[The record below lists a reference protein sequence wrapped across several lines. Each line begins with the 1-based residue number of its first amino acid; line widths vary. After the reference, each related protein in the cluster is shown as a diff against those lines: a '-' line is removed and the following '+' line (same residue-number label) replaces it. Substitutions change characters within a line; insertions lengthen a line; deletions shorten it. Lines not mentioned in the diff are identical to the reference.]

1 MQELL
6 TSHRS
11 IRQFKDT
18 PIPDELLNEMLYAGL
33 RGSSSGNMQTWSV
46 IVTRD
51 PEMKEKLFVAHRE
64 QEMVRQAPVVLTF
77 CADVFRMREWI
88 RVNNS
93 KQSFD
98 DLLGFLTGAVDA
110 IISAQNITLAAEAA
124 GRMPKQKP
132 TPQSGQP
139 DREWPAQDQ
148 THAFQA
154 KVKGVEADAIRRRQS
169 TPQCGGQFGGLGV
182 VNTEPLQQPQLGQ
195 LEMEYPTNERLAP

>member
-77 CADVFRMREWI
+77 CADVFRMR
-88 RVNNS
+88 
-93 KQSFD
+93 
-98 DLLGFLTGAVDA
+98 
-110 IISAQNITLAAEAA
+110 
-124 GRMPKQKP
+124 
-132 TPQSGQP
+132 
-139 DREWPAQDQ
+139 
-148 THAFQA
+148 
-154 KVKGVEADAIRRRQS
+154 
-169 TPQCGGQFGGLGV
+169 
-182 VNTEPLQQPQLGQ
+182 
-195 LEMEYPTNERLAP
+195 